1 MSVDSLIFILYLI
14 GLVAVGALTA
24 RWITTAEEYYV
35 AGRRLKLWLA
45 FSTIAATWI
54 GGGITIGVAGKA
66 YAGQAIGLWGTTIG
80 FGTTLILI
88 GLFYAGPLHRLRLY
102 TLADYFT
109 VRFGRAWVGG
119 LSAIIMLVAYIFA
132 VTAQVVAGSKL
143 LQVVFGWSN
152 ALAVIVSGGIV
163 VLYTLLGGLWAVS
176 LTDFIQITLTFVGV
190 LIALV
195 FALAKAGVSNV
206 VSTAAG
212 DLGLLDPRVIL
223 AIDFWALVIVLALG
237 DIPAPDLAQ
246 RIFASK
252 DSDTARKSS
261 LLAGLSYYT
270 VGVLSMLIGAAAY
283 LLFPRL
289 DDPELAYPMLI
300 KGVLPVGIAGVVLA
314 GLMAAVMSNA
324 DSMLLAP
331 ATVAAKNIIKDLL
344 KPDMSD
350 RGLLM
355 VSRATVLVI
364 GVIAIVAGLARAE
377 VLYWLILAFDVLF
390 ASLFV
395 PLTLGLWWKR
405 FNRAGAVAAILSG
418 ALSRILLEYALN
430 AGWIEQWW
438 IASLGAP
445 LISLIAGVLV
455 TLVTPPPSDEEL
467 KAYYKARET
476 VGFKS

>member
-1 MSVDSLIFILYLI
+1 MSVDSLIFILYLAGLVVI
-14 GLVAVGALTA
+14 GLLTA
-24 RWITTAEEYYV
+24 RWITTTEEYYV

-45 FSTIAATWI
+45 FSTVAATWI

-66 YAGQAIGLWGTTIG
+66 YAGKGIGLWGTTIG

-119 LSAIIMLVAYIFA
+119 LSAVIMLVAYVFA

-143 LQVVFGWSN
+143 LHVVFGWSDT
-152 ALAVIVSGGIV
+152 LAILVSGGIV
-163 VLYTLLGGLWAVS
+163 IFYTLLGGLWAVS
-176 LTDFIQITLTFVGV
+176 LTDFVQITITFIGV
-190 LIALV
+190 LLALG
-195 FALAKAGVSNV
+195 FALAKAGASTV
-206 VSTAAG
+206 VAVAG
-212 DLGLLDPRVIL
+212 GELGLLDPRILL
-223 AIDFWALVIVLALG
+223 AIDFWALVLVLSLG
-237 DIPAPDLAQ
+237 DIPAPDLMQ

-252 DSDTARKSS
+252 DESTAKKSS

-270 VGVLSMLIGAAAY
+270 VGVISMLIGAAAY
-283 LLFPRL
+283 ILFPGL

-300 KGVLPVGIAGVVLA
+300 KGVLPVGIAGIVLA

-331 ATVAAKNIIKDLL
+331 ATVAAKNIIRDLF

-350 RGLLM
+350 RGLLA
-355 VSRATVLVI
+355 VSRATVLAI
-364 GVIAIVAGLARAE
+364 GLAAIAAALARAE

-390 ASLFV
+390 AALFV

-405 FNRAGAVAAILSG
+405 YNRAGATASIVVG
-418 ALSRILLEYALN
+418 ALARIALEYALN
-430 AGWIEQWW
+430 AGWIKYWW

-445 LISLIAGVLV
+445 LLSLIAGVAA
-455 TLVTPPPSDEEL
+455 TLATSPPSEEEL
-467 KAYYKARET
+467 EAYYEAR
-476 VGFKS
+476 GIIKP